1 MDRKWKIGS
10 LLGIPFYINSS
21 WFLILGLI
29 TLSNVQEIN
38 IQGLAGNSWWLEWL
52 SGLFL
57 SLFLFISVLSHELG
71 HSLVAHTQG
80 INVKSITLFLFGG
93 VAIIEKESE
102 KPTEAFLIAIAGPLV
117 SLVLSIILFTINHII
132 FPNQESSLLHPLLS
146 YMLEDIARMN
156 FVLGVFNLI
165 PGLPLD
171 GGQIVKA
178 IVWKLKDD
186 YFIGVRYASISGRI
200 IGWLGIIL
208 GLFIIS
214 LTGSLGGFWIVIV
227 GWFVLRN
234 ANNYGRVSQ
243 LQKSFLEITA
253 AEVMTNNFRI
263 VNANL
268 TLYEFIHMY
277 DGQKTHG
284 TAYFAASEGR
294 YRGLLSN
301 KDLKKIEYNNSLDCL
316 LRDIAHP
323 LDTISSVEEKTL
335 LIKVIDKLEES
346 EEYYITVLSPA
357 GAVVGII
364 DRGDIVKKIASYNN
378 LPISDDE
385 IKYIKENGEYP
396 SYLELSAISKTIQY
410 DPEKK

>member
-1 MDRKWKIGS
+1 MDGKWKIGS

-38 IQGLAGNSWWLEWL
+38 IRGLAGNSWWLEWL
-52 SGLFL
+52 AGLFL

-71 HSLVAHTQG
+71 HSLVAYSQG

-117 SLVLSIILFTINHII
+117 SLSLSILLFTLKHII
-132 FPNQESSLLHPLLS
+132 FSSQEASLLYPLS
-146 YMLEDIARMN
+146 FYVLENIARMN
-156 FVLGVFNLI
+156 FVLGIFNLI

-186 YFIGVRYASISGRI
+186 YFIGVRFASICGRV
-200 IGWLGIIL
+200 IGWLGIML
-208 GLFIIS
+208 GSFIIL

-227 GWFVLRN
+227 GWFILRN
-234 ANNYGRVSQ
+234 ANNYGRISQ
-243 LQKSFLEITA
+243 LQKSFFEITA
-253 AEVMTNNFRI
+253 SDVMTNNFRV

-268 TLYEFIHMY
+268 ALSEFINKYH
-277 DGQKTHG
+277 DQKPHG
-284 TAYFAASEGR
+284 IAYFAASEGR
-294 YRGLLSN
+294 YRGLLLN
-301 KDLKKIEYNNSLDCL
+301 KDLKKFEHNNNSDYL
-316 LRDIAHP
+316 LRDIVRP
-323 LDTISSVEEKTL
+323 LNAISSVEEKSL
-335 LIKVIDKLEES
+335 LIEVIDKLEES

-357 GAVVGII
+357 GSVVGII
-364 DRGDIVKKIASYNN
+364 DRGDVVKKIASHNN

-396 SYLELSAISKTIQY
+396 SYLQLSAISKTIQY
-410 DPEKK
+410 DPKKK